1 MTDRPTLQDIARR
14 TGVHASTV
22 SRALNPGTASM
33 VKSQTRNRVLE
44 TARAL
49 GYRPHP
55 LARGLRTNRTMT
67 VGMVIP
73 DVENPLFGPI
83 IAGAEAVLAES
94 GYSVLIGNPGYETF
108 PAESVVAAMLDRQ
121 VDGLLIAAVSRRD
134 PSVAAAAERGVPA
147 ALVNRTLDDESVP
160 AVVGDDHLGIGLAV
174 RHLAELGHR
183 RIGHVAGPSWLST
196 GHGRREAFLEWMEAG
211 GLPVEPGQVE
221 EADWFQVEPGYRACL
236 ALLGRNPDLTAI
248 VAGNDLLGLG
258 CYRAIRAAGLQPGWD
273 VSVTGYN
280 DMPLLE
286 MMQPAM
292 TAVRVPYREMGG
304 RAGSM
309 LLSLMSGQPPP
320 AAAVRLKP
328 TLEIRASTAPAPS

>member
-33 VKSQTRNRVLE
+33 VKSQTRSRVLE
-44 TARAL
+44 AARAL

-73 DVENPLFGPI
+73 DIENPLFGPI

-94 GYSVLIGNPGYETF
+94 GYSVLIGNPGYGTF
-108 PAESVVAAMLDRQ
+108 QAESVVAAMLDRQ
-121 VDGLLIAAVSRRD
+121 VDGLLVAAVSRRD
-134 PSVAAAAERGVPA
+134 DSIAAAAERGVPA

-196 GHGRREAFLEWMEAG
+196 GHGRREAFWEWMEAG
-211 GLPVEPGQVE
+211 GLAAEPDQVE

-236 ALLGRNPDLTAI
+236 ALLGRRPDLTAV

-258 CYRAIRAAGLQPGWD
+258 CYRAIRATGRRPGRD
-273 VSVTGYN
+273 ISVTGYN

-304 RAGSM
+304 RAGSV

>member
-1 MTDRPTLQDIARR
+1 MTDRPTLHDIARQ

-22 SRALNPGTASM
+22 SRALNPRTASM
-33 VKSQTRNRVLE
+33 VKSQTRRRVLE

-55 LARGLRTNRTMT
+55 LARGLRTNRTMS

-73 DVENPLFGPI
+73 DIENPLFGPI

-108 PAESVVAAMLDRQ
+108 PAKSVVTAMLDRQ
-121 VDGLLIAAVSRRD
+121 VDGLLVAAVSRND
-134 PSVAAAAERGVPA
+134 DSITAAAERGVPA

-160 AVVGDDHLGIGLAV
+160 AVVADDHLGIGLAV

-183 RIGHVAGPSWLST
+183 RIGHVAGPGWLST
-196 GHGRREAFLEWMEAG
+196 GHGRREAFSEWMEAG
-211 GLPVEPGQVE
+211 GLRADPDQVE

-236 ALLGRNPDLTAI
+236 ALLGRRPDLTAV

-258 CYRAIRAAGLQPGWD
+258 CYRAIRAAGRQPGRD
-273 VSVTGYN
+273 ISVTGYN

-304 RAGSM
+304 RAGSV

-328 TLEIRASTAPAPS
+328 TLEIRASTGPAPS